1 MDEIKHRIDA
11 RVRRKMGAALDRYA
25 TARPKALDVE
35 GSDIYA
41 DGPIFGD
48 DMKMWCGDEG
58 IITPGDFRS
67 ALSGIRGD
75 VTIRLNSP
83 GGSVFDASAIAT
95 MIEDRA
101 ATDKVSLVVTGMCA
115 SAATQFLL
123 ACSESSIAKLG
134 MVMIHNAWGLT
145 IGDRNDHMAQASLL
159 EKIDTTYA
167 EAVAELMGEDVK
179 TVLAAMEKETW
190 YSADEAVNSGLVDAL
205 YEPGTGTKAE
215 TTPRKRMA
223 SLISQM
229 QEV

>member
-1 MDEIKHRIDA
+1 MNDIKHKIDA

-25 TARPKALDVE
+25 TTRPTALAVE

-48 DMKMWCGDEG
+48 DMKMWYGDEG
-58 IITPGDFRS
+58 IITPGDFRN
-67 ALSGIRGD
+67 ALSEIDGD

-83 GGSVFDASAIAT
+83 GGSVFDASGIAT
-95 MIEDRA
+95 MIEERA
-101 ATDKVSLVVTGMCA
+101 VKDKVSLVVTGLCA
-115 SAATQFLL
+115 SAATQFLF
-123 ACSESSIAKLG
+123 ACTESSIAKLG
-134 MVMIHNAWGLT
+134 MVMIHNAWSIT

-159 EKIDTTYA
+159 EKVDTAYA
-167 EAVAELMGEDVK
+167 EAVSELMGEDVK

-190 YSADEAVNSGLVDAL
+190 YSADEAVESGLVGSL
-205 YEPGTGTKAE
+205 YDPGEKTKAE
-215 TTPRKRMA
+215 TTPRRKMA